1 MVVIRNKEQPVDC
14 DFVFVLLS
22 MRYNY

>member
-22 MRYNY
+22 MR